1 MISCECF
8 RFKCNMENIFIH
20 NNLKQFC
27 CVDQTVKLN
36 YACNYTSTSIPQH
49 IVSLHYSLCI
59 YSTVSVH
66 IVHFSYWGLDSK
78 QRNHSSVKSRLRP
91 KWPFGTKHRWDLSLV
106 WLWLPRKQRLNLH
119 GLINQCPVFSTRLE
133 PKASVIFHRN
143 KLTEATDTR
152 LTIKPLVIRKWGE
165 VP

>member
-1 MISCECF
+1 MTFLNFSLIYWHFSLHQMYYRYNHMQCVIQEEKQQGRDNEIEIWSRGKMISCECF

-91 KWPFGTKHRWDLSLV
+91 KWPFGTKHR
-106 WLWLPRKQRLNLH
+106 
-119 GLINQCPVFSTRLE
+119 
-133 PKASVIFHRN
+133 
-143 KLTEATDTR
+143 
-152 LTIKPLVIRKWGE
+152 
-165 VP
+165 